1 MLSRSRAVFLAVL
14 SAAFLFALAA
24 PALAAET
31 ASSEL
36 VIIRADDT
44 VDGDLYA
51 TGVRVL
57 IEGTVEGDLVA
68 FAAEEVTISGEVT
81 GSVLAVA
88 PTVTV
93 SGEIGEALRASANA
107 LDLSGSEGADLV
119 GAAIRVD
126 LETGSEVA
134 GDVVIWTF
142 NMTAAG
148 TIGSD
153 LDGTQRALELEGAVG
168 GDIDVSAGRLTIT
181 GPLEV
186 AGDLGYRSRDVA
198 RGLDEATV
206 GGVIVHKAPLPP
218 NIRVRALGLLARF
231 LVVIGLTAAAVLVAW
246 GWPERTR
253 RSGDNARQRV
263 LRSFG
268 YGSLVMLSPFLLGAA
283 AALIAGFAPAT
294 ASLPLLA
301 IFGPLVLATLGLVLA
316 LSIVAGVPAVL
327 ALGEAMPRKFDLY
340 GSILTGSVVAG
351 LVWLVPLVG
360 WLVPL
365 LVLPTGLGG
374 WILSFRPDR
383 EERAS

>member
-1 MLSRSRAVFLAVL
+1 MPSRSRAVFLAVL
-14 SAAFLFALAA
+14 SAGFLFALVA
-24 PALAAET
+24 PAVAAET

-51 TGVRVL
+51 TGVRVI

-68 FAAEEVTISGEVT
+68 FAAEEVTISGAVT

-93 SGEIGEALRASANA
+93 SGEIGEALRASASA
-107 LDLSGSEGADLV
+107 LDLSGSVGADLV

-126 LETGSEVA
+126 LETGSDVA
-134 GDVVIWTF
+134 GDVVIWAF

-148 TIGSD
+148 TIGSN
-153 LDGTQRALELEGAVG
+153 LEGTQRALELEGAVG
-168 GDIDVSAGRLTIT
+168 GDIDVTARRLTIA

-186 AGDLGYRSRDVA
+186 AGDLGYRSGDVA
-198 RGLDEATV
+198 GGLEQATV
-206 GGVIVHKAPLPP
+206 GGVIVHKTPLPP

-253 RSGDNARQRV
+253 RSGGLARKRV
-263 LRSFG
+263 LRCFG

-283 AALIAGFAPAT
+283 AALIVGLAPAS

-327 ALGEAMPRKFDLY
+327 ALGDAVQRNFGLY
-340 GSILTGSVVAG
+340 GSIVAGSVVAG

-365 LVLPTGLGG
+365 LLLPTGLGA
-374 WILSFRPDR
+374 WMLSFRPDR
-383 EERAS
+383 DPQSA